1 MTSTHQRIIIGRLCA
16 IHRTWRT
23 DIMIRSIEFL
33 RDRWRMYCE
42 LEGGFQLETIVTGD
56 NHHDVALASYFTL
69 HGLHLPAVLV

>member
-1 MTSTHQRIIIGRLCA
+1 
-16 IHRTWRT
+16 
-23 DIMIRSIEFL
+23 MIRSIEFL